1 MFLCSFAL
9 FCSMLHSE
17 DILKKLGGEKGFI
30 MTFEQKS
37 FYKFLKEPRIASGSL
52 VYSPPLNFVW
62 EIKGEN
68 AGKVIS
74 NGKKTWIY
82 SPAEEEGDTPV
93 VAIKDG
99 KYDGIQ
105 SVVFDQKYDTSSLK
119 TKDGLKELTVKGSKE
134 KGYLSATLR
143 FKDGTNFSL
152 DSIEF
157 EDIENTKILIKVKT
171 FKRMSKSAS
180 SDTFIFKAPKGAKV
194 IKQ

>member
-1 MFLCSFAL
+1 MLLSSFIL
-9 FCSMLHSE
+9 FCPTLHSE
-17 DILKKLGGEKGFI
+17 DILKKLGGDKGFM

-37 FYKFLKEPRIASGSL
+37 FYKFMKNPRISSGSL
-52 VYSPPLNFVW
+52 IYSPPFNFVW
-62 EIKGEN
+62 EIKGDN

-82 SPAEEEGDTPV
+82 SPPEEAGDTPV
-93 VAIKDG
+93 VAVKEG

-105 SVVFDQKYDTSSLK
+105 SVVFGQKYDTSALK

-143 FKDGTNFSL
+143 FTDSTNFSL

-157 EDIENTKILIKVKT
+157 EDVENTKILIKVKT
-171 FKRMSKSAS
+171 FRKMLKSAS
-180 SDTFIFKAPKGAKV
+180 SDTFIFKMPRGAKV